1 MSLFKTDHVSAFLSL
16 HGSFSIFLFS
26 AISLVIPS
34 GFSYGPVLL
43 VIGSFSLLFYFNRLK
58 LGVYDWI
65 FIGVIFTYCMINFF
79 FNYIH
84 DLPLRSYDRASR
96 FFLAIPA
103 YLFLIA
109 FPPKKI
115 FFVAGIMVGVITT
128 SAFSFYQQ
136 FTNTQ
141 DWGGR
146 SNGFMNPIQFGD
158 ISLLLVAFLLIGYIK
173 YRHSTN
179 SIKVIYLLTLIIGF
193 IGSLFASA
201 RGGWLAIPII
211 LIIFLKLAKFKAT
224 TFMYVSLICF
234 CIISF
239 FIFLQPDNIIKSRI
253 IEAKLEITNYFNGNN
268 EGRLTSVTTRIK
280 MWENGLIAFK
290 DQPIKG
296 WGSLNAVKE
305 TYPSR
310 WKELNHEDNYG
321 HLHNEYIDELVKRGL
336 VGLLGLLALYLVPL
350 LYFYRLTKVTTDTT
364 LQFFSASGVILILS
378 VMIFGLTQTFMA
390 HNSGVIVFIFYLVIL
405 KAYCRNHTSVKQNEF

>member
-1 MSLFKTDHVSAFLSL
+1 MSSFKTDYVSDFLSL
-16 HGSFSIFLFS
+16 YGSFSIFLFS

-65 FIGVIFTYCMINFF
+65 FIGIIFAYCMINFF

-84 DLPLRSYDRASR
+84 ELPLRSYDRPSR
-96 FFLAIPA
+96 FLLAIPA
-103 YLFLIA
+103 YLFLIV

-115 FFVAGIMVGVITT
+115 FFIVGITTGVIAT
-128 SAFSFYQQ
+128 SIMSFYQQ
-136 FTNTQ
+136 YTNTQ

-146 SNGFMNPIQFGD
+146 SNGLMNPIQFGD
-158 ISLLLVAFLLIGYIK
+158 ISLLLVAFLLVGYLK
-173 YRHSTN
+173 YRHST
-179 SIKVIYLLTLIIGF
+179 SAVKIIYFLTLIFGF

-201 RGGWLAIPII
+201 RGGWLAIPVI
-211 LIIFLKLAKFKAT
+211 LLIFLKTAKFKTAVL
-224 TFMYVSLICF
+224 MYASLICF
-234 CIISF
+234 CIILCF
-239 FIFLQPDNIIKSRI
+239 MFLQPDNIINSRI
-253 IEAKLEITNYFNGNN
+253 IQAKSEISNYLNGNDD
-268 EGRLTSVTTRIK
+268 GRLTSLTARIK
-280 MWENGLIAFK
+280 MWENGLVAFK
-290 DQPIKG
+290 DQPLKG
-296 WGSLNAVKE
+296 WGSLDSIKKA
-305 TYPSR
+305 YPSR
-310 WKELNHEDNYG
+310 WQELNHEDNYG